1 MYIKQLDK
9 NLANMIAAGEVVER
23 PASAV
28 KELCENS
35 VDAGASSITVEIK
48 GGGISMIKVTDNGC
62 GIHPD
67 DVENAF
73 KRHATSKIATPE
85 DLNNIY
91 TFGFRGEALAS
102 IASVAK
108 VTLYTRMAEFD
119 EGMQACAN
127 YGEITDVSPMP
138 GFVGTSIKIEDL
150 FYTTPARLKFLKKE
164 ATEAGYIE
172 ETVRK
177 TALAHPEVSFRLVA
191 DGKEKLFTPG
201 DGNLK
206 NTVFTIYGKQ
216 IASQLDPVD
225 YKDDNIRVSG
235 LVSNPVFTKKTRSMQ
250 IFFVN
255 NRPVVSRMLI
265 TALEEA
271 YKNIIPHTV
280 HPVGI
285 IKLDVPA
292 GSIDINVHPAKLEV
306 KFSDESRIYR
316 AVYWAVKN
324 ALAKPVMPK
333 ITDKA
338 PEKAETEIYTAGI
351 KAATDH
357 KPAMEDRAVQS
368 SGNSNHSISK
378 PAVQTGSFVRQQMS
392 QQAQKLAEEFVA
404 TPVKKEENLPTYKF
418 ASDEKPTEEK
428 IFKAAVK
435 LELKPAEKASAEK
448 QETFRIDAQQTAQVG
463 QLIDKS
469 GEFTVVGQIFCTY
482 IIVEKGSDVIL
493 IDQHAAHEHI
503 NYAKL
508 LKQSEQ
514 SSVISQSLLA
524 PEIVRLSPAEK
535 VAALDNRE
543 FFAVAGFE
551 IDDFGNND
559 ICIRSVP
566 QVIEIDEI
574 TPVFEEILSN
584 FRQGKVD
591 VTDEMRRRAL
601 YTVACRSSIKAGK
614 RMTPKEMEALVRDLF
629 EIDKT
634 VTCPHG
640 RPAWVVM
647 DKTFIEKQFKRL
659 M

>member
-127 YGEITDVSPMP
+127 YGEITDVAPMP

-177 TALAHPEVSFRLVA
+177 TALAHPEVSFRLIT

-216 IASQLDPVD
+216 IADQLDPVD
-225 YKDDNIRVSG
+225 YKDENIRVTG
-235 LVSNPVFTKKTRSMQ
+235 LISNPVFTKKTRSMQ
-250 IFFVN
+250 VFFVN
-255 NRPVVSRMLI
+255 NRPVVSRMLM

-333 ITDKA
+333 ITD
-338 PEKAETEIYTAGI
+338 ETPLQKHTDFDI
-351 KAATDH
+351 KAATEH
-357 KPAMEDRAVQS
+357 KPEMANRQVQMTSHTLHTPHTAPQKSVAVPEKSGFESIAQRA
-368 SGNSNHSISK
+368 
-378 PAVQTGSFVRQQMS
+378 REM
-392 QQAQKLAEEFVA
+392 AQNFVA
-404 TPVKKEENLPTYKF
+404 TPAKKAETQGSFNF
-418 ASDEKPTEEK
+418 ASSEKTESTAADNPTV
-428 IFKAAVK
+428 IKADSM
-435 LELKPAEKASAEK
+435 PH
-448 QETFRIDAQQTAQVG
+448 QPPQNRNIDAAKTVQVG
-463 QLIDKS
+463 ELVDKS
-469 GEFTVVGQIFCTY
+469 GVFTVVGQIFCTY

-493 IDQHAAHEHI
+493 VDQHAAHEHI

-508 LKQSEQ
+508 VKQSEQ
-514 SSVISQSLLA
+514 MSVTSQSLLA
-524 PEIVRLSPAEK
+524 PEILTLSPAEK
-535 VAALDNRE
+535 AIALENSE
-543 FFAVAGFE
+543 FFASAGFE

-566 QVIEIDEI
+566 QVMGIDSI
-574 TPVFEEILSN
+574 APVFEEILSN
-584 FRQGKVD
+584 FKQGKVD
-591 VTDEMRRRAL
+591 ITDEMRKRAL

-614 RMTPKEMEALVRDLF
+614 RMTMQEMETLVRDLF

-634 VTCPHG
+634 ITCPHG

>member
-73 KRHATSKIATPE
+73 KRHATSKISTPD

-102 IASVAK
+102 IAAVAK

-127 YGEITDVSPMP
+127 YGEINDVTSMP

-177 TALAHPEVSFRLVA
+177 TALAHPEVSFRLIT

-216 IASQLDPVD
+216 MSEQLESVD
-225 YKDDNIRVSG
+225 FKDDNIRVTG
-235 LVSNPVFTKKTRSMQ
+235 LISNPVFTKKTRSMQ

-255 NRPVVSRMLI
+255 NRPVVSRMLM

-271 YKNIIPHTV
+271 YKNIIPHTL

-333 ITDKA
+333 ITDVAQSENKQRDGIKA
-338 PEKAETEIYTAGI
+338 ATEHKPVMADKTVKSSGHGYTEIKKPAEQTGVFNRPDISQQAQKFAQEFVAKLPKKEEPQTVYKFSSNEKAETE
-351 KAATDH
+351 K
-357 KPAMEDRAVQS
+357 KPAAETIDSDKV
-368 SGNSNHSISK
+368 SK
-378 PAVQTGSFVRQQMS
+378 Q
-392 QQAQKLAEEFVA
+392 VA
-404 TPVKKEENLPTYKF
+404 TQPENTENL
-418 ASDEKPTEEK
+418 
-428 IFKAAVK
+428 
-435 LELKPAEKASAEK
+435 
-448 QETFRIDAQQTAQVG
+448 RINPQQTVQVA

-469 GEFTVVGQIFCTY
+469 GDFTVVGQIFCTY
-482 IIVEKGSDVIL
+482 IIVEKGSDVLL

-508 LKQSEQ
+508 VKQSQ
-514 SSVISQSLLA
+514 QASVVSQTLLA
-524 PEIVRLSPAEK
+524 PEIVTLSPSEK
-535 VAALDNRE
+535 ATALENRD
-543 FFAVAGFE
+543 FFESAGFE

-559 ICIRSVP
+559 ICLRSVP
-566 QVIEIDEI
+566 QVMGVDEI
-574 TPVFEEILSN
+574 TSVFEEILSN
-584 FRQGKVD
+584 FRQGRVD
-591 VTDEMRRRAL
+591 TTDEMRRRAL

-614 RMTPKEMEALVRDLF
+614 RMTMQEMETLARDLF

-647 DKTFIEKQFKRL
+647 DKAFIEKQFKRL